1 MRINRPE
8 NSYTKERFVHRY
20 VHPSGFVRWRFLYQK
35 KGDYCQKYFD
45 TLEDAIAFRDQFMY
59 KLNHP
64 IIDENIFNVS
74 FT

>member
-8 NSYTKERFVHRY
+8 NSYSNERFIHRY

-35 KGDYCQKYFD
+35 KGNYCHKYFD
-45 TLEDAIAFRDQFMY
+45 TLEQAIAFKNEFMCHGNTY
-59 KLNHP
+59 KN
-64 IIDENIFNVS
+64 ENIFNVS

>member
-45 TLEDAIAFRDQFMY
+45 TLEQAIAFRDEFIY
-59 KLNHP
+59 KVQHP
-64 IIDENIFNVS
+64 IIDENIFIDS

>member
-35 KGDYCQKYFD
+35 KGDHCQKYFD
-45 TLEDAIAFRDQFMY
+45 TLEQAIAFRDEFIY
-59 KLNHP
+59 KVQHP

>member
-45 TLEDAIAFRDQFMY
+45 TLEQAIAFRDDFMY
-59 KLNHP
+59 KVTHP